1 MNELEHIAH
10 SIETSWGC
18 DELDGG
24 DDDEDADN
32 EAIELDVKILNLNR
46 RASVRSSF
54 IHA

>member
-24 DDDEDADN
+24 DDEEEEDADN
-32 EAIELDVKILNLNR
+32 EAIELDE
-46 RASVRSSF
+46 F
-54 IHA
+54 